1 MSPRAGA
8 RLLARALLRL
18 PRALWAGLV
27 ALRRTTLAMLVVG
40 SVLLSALSLAAT
52 VASFTSG
59 AFVTAV
65 SAVAARAGLSTVQ
78 ARREARQ
85 ARIARRVAARSAR
98 GVARSVTGTVAQSV
112 PIVGAAAVAGLT
124 AWEIADACK
133 TIADMRALDPDVG
146 DDDLC
151 ADALARAAALAAA
164 AGVDPQPPDATTD
177 LTAPPRGASPAGGGT
192 GAKHDGAG

>member
-98 GVARSVTGTVAQSV
+98 GVARTVAQSV